1 MANIDQVIS
10 QIRFQLEQLS
20 TKNAYHDFEHLC
32 RHLARARIC
41 SNIIPAT
48 GPVSAGGDQGR
59 DFETFRTYLS
69 SSPIANSAFIG
80 LVSQKPIAF
89 ACSLRKVII
98 GKIKTDANTIMA
110 SGAKVEVIYYF
121 CTSDIPV
128 ARRHELQSWAKE
140 KYSIEL
146 EIHDGQSISELLADQ
161 EVFWI
166 AEKYLGIPS
175 EIFPRVEDKAD
186 WYSQSLKFWKE
197 KNKPTFSY
205 ADFYE
210 IKAAIRHAT
219 FTSEVKQD
227 LPFWIGL
234 METFISPDSPEPLKR
249 RVIYEITVASLRGLG
264 TLIGQEERLREYFDI
279 ISKLEDP
286 VDLEDASALLNYCI
300 GASYRNIVQLTDDE
314 LSTWRNKLLSRVE
327 ERLKAANTPGLKCP
341 LLDIRGYLSLS
352 IDPRQPSP
360 LDVEDA
366 IKWWTEL
373 TLVAKDAPLFP
384 LERFADH
391 LTNFI
396 GFIGENP
403 KYDYL
408 TQQVDLLLSDRHGDF
423 IAAEKC
429 RDRAI
434 EFYKKGKILRAINQL
449 HQAKVKWF
457 AEETLRGS
465 LLSMLLISK
474 WYLELG
480 LSFAAKYY
488 ALAVAFITLHSPKSD
503 VKSLLSRALIS
514 AAECDY
520 HQGSWCGFLELTD
533 IGLRAHGL
541 FSKDAGDLATHDE
554 LQRTLFHTTTLMTIT
569 KRLDLQLFE
578 FIAGVVQKWN
588 IEDVLKE
595 FLPIA
600 HDTWR
605 KQSISE
611 LWRSIEEQLGGRPF
625 GDLGTV
631 REVTWSELGITWKI
645 NWKNDY
651 NTTPAAEQLIAILQI
666 LLADLAGADLCLL
679 KTDVNIN
686 VCVENII
693 DAKVESMPSN
703 VGRKWKVT
711 LPICSKHDERSKFE
725 RLQVNVLAVAYSI
738 LAEVS
743 LLPSERFYEVLE
755 NCFRNGISMKVFV
768 AKPYEILY
776 REFISKEVFESSNR
790 STKSIPES
798 HRQFKIK
805 EHEELA
811 WFGDSGSGYSEE
823 IAEEYLKNRYARS
836 TIPIEYTLKRLLK
849 NPEFKSTV
857 ERLRADGWLDWHILT
872 SVFAAAINYRVRQ
885 NSEARHDIQVYNRL
899 FQKIMNEPER
909 KTSTLV
915 PLSEFTEKKLRMCQR
930 MNMLSTLKVLGL
942 ECRQSTPDFEA
953 IDHFLRVRYNY
964 WTDDIEHTD
973 PFLYHKI

>member
-1 MANIDQVIS
+1 
-10 QIRFQLEQLS
+10 
-20 TKNAYHDFEHLC
+20 
-32 RHLARARIC
+32 
-41 SNIIPAT
+41 
-48 GPVSAGGDQGR
+48 
-59 DFETFRTYLS
+59 
-69 SSPIANSAFIG
+69 
-80 LVSQKPIAF
+80 
-89 ACSLRKVII
+89 
-98 GKIKTDANTIMA
+98 
-110 SGAKVEVIYYF
+110 
-121 CTSDIPV
+121 
-128 ARRHELQSWAKE
+128 
-140 KYSIEL
+140 
-146 EIHDGQSISELLADQ
+146 
-161 EVFWI
+161 
-166 AEKYLGIPS
+166 
-175 EIFPRVEDKAD
+175 
-186 WYSQSLKFWKE
+186 
-197 KNKPTFSY
+197 
-205 ADFYE
+205 
-210 IKAAIRHAT
+210 
-219 FTSEVKQD
+219 
-227 LPFWIGL
+227 
-234 METFISPDSPEPLKR
+234 
-249 RVIYEITVASLRGLG
+249 
-264 TLIGQEERLREYFDI
+264 
-279 ISKLEDP
+279 
-286 VDLEDASALLNYCI
+286 
-300 GASYRNIVQLTDDE
+300 
-314 LSTWRNKLLSRVE
+314 
-327 ERLKAANTPGLKCP
+327 
-341 LLDIRGYLSLS
+341 
-352 IDPRQPSP
+352 QPSP

-465 LLSMLLISK
+465 LLSMLLISQ

-666 LLADLAGADLCLL
+666 LLADLAGADLC
-679 KTDVNIN
+679 
-686 VCVENII
+686 
-693 DAKVESMPSN
+693 
-703 VGRKWKVT
+703 
-711 LPICSKHDERSKFE
+711 
-725 RLQVNVLAVAYSI
+725 
-738 LAEVS
+738 
-743 LLPSERFYEVLE
+743 
-755 NCFRNGISMKVFV
+755 
-768 AKPYEILY
+768 
-776 REFISKEVFESSNR
+776 
-790 STKSIPES
+790 
-798 HRQFKIK
+798 
-805 EHEELA
+805 
-811 WFGDSGSGYSEE
+811 
-823 IAEEYLKNRYARS
+823 
-836 TIPIEYTLKRLLK
+836 
-849 NPEFKSTV
+849 
-857 ERLRADGWLDWHILT
+857 
-872 SVFAAAINYRVRQ
+872 
-885 NSEARHDIQVYNRL
+885 
-899 FQKIMNEPER
+899 
-909 KTSTLV
+909 
-915 PLSEFTEKKLRMCQR
+915 
-930 MNMLSTLKVLGL
+930 
-942 ECRQSTPDFEA
+942 
-953 IDHFLRVRYNY
+953 
-964 WTDDIEHTD
+964 
-973 PFLYHKI
+973 

>member
-1 MANIDQVIS
+1 MTNIDQVIS

-20 TKNAYHDFEHLC
+20 AKNAHHDFEHLC
-32 RHLARARIC
+32 RHLARAKIC

-89 ACSLRKVII
+89 ACSLQKEII
-98 GKIKTDANTIMA
+98 GKIKSDVNTIMA
-110 SGAKVEVIYYF
+110 LGAKVEAIYCF
-121 CTSDIPV
+121 GTSDVQV

-140 KYSIEL
+140 NYSVEL

-166 AEKYLGIPS
+166 AERYLGIPS
-175 EIFPRVEDKAD
+175 EIFPMVEDKED
-186 WYSQSLKFWKE
+186 WYSQSSKFWKE
-197 KNKPTFSY
+197 KNRPNFSY

-210 IKAAIRHAT
+210 IKAAIRYAT

-227 LPFWIGL
+227 LPFWIRV

-279 ISKLEDP
+279 IPKLEDP

-300 GASYRNIVQLTDDE
+300 GASYQNNVQLTDDE
-314 LSTWRNKLLSRVE
+314 LSTWHNKLLSRVE
-327 ERLKAANTPGLKCP
+327 ERLKAANAPGLRCP
-341 LLDIRGYLSLS
+341 LLEIRGYLSLS
-352 IDPRQPSP
+352 IDPQQPSP
-360 LDVEDA
+360 PDIEDA
-366 IKWWTEL
+366 IKWWTQL

-396 GFIGENP
+396 DFIGENP

-465 LLSMLLISK
+465 LLSMLWISQC
-474 WYLELG
+474 YLELG

-488 ALAVAFITLHSPKSD
+488 ALAVAYIALQSPKSD
-503 VKSLLSRALIS
+503 VKSLLPRALI
-514 AAECDY
+514 AATECDY
-520 HQGSWCGFLELTD
+520 HQGSWCGFLDLTD

-541 FSKDAGDLATHDE
+541 FSKDAGDLAVHDDF
-554 LQRTLFHTTTLMTIT
+554 QRTLFHITTLMTIT
-569 KRLDLQLFE
+569 KRLDLRLFE
-578 FIAGVVQKWN
+578 FVAGVVQKWN
-588 IEDVLKE
+588 IEDLLKE
-595 FLPIA
+595 LLPIA
-600 HDTWR
+600 HDTWE
-605 KQSISE
+605 KQDISE
-611 LWRSIEEQLGGRPF
+611 LWVSIEEQLGGRPF

-631 REVTWSELGITWKI
+631 REVTWSELGITWKVS
-645 NWKNDY
+645 WKTDY
-651 NTTPAAEQLIAILQI
+651 NATPVAEQFIAILQI
-666 LLADLAGADLCLL
+666 LLADLAGTDLCLL
-679 KTDVNIN
+679 KTDVNIK
-686 VCVENII
+686 VCVENIG
-693 DAKVESMPSN
+693 DARVEPIPSN
-703 VGRKWKVT
+703 VGRKWKVV
-711 LPICSKHDERSKFE
+711 LPIGSTNDEISEIE
-725 RLQVNVLAVAYSI
+725 RLQINVLAVASSI
-738 LAEVS
+738 LTEIS
-743 LLPSERFYEVLE
+743 LLSSDSLDEVLE

-776 REFISKEVFESSNR
+776 REFIGKEAFESSNR
-790 STKSIPES
+790 STKSIPEL

-811 WFGDSGSGYSEE
+811 WFDGTGSGYSKEKAEE
-823 IAEEYLKNRYARS
+823 ILIKRYTNS
-836 TIPIEYTLKRLLK
+836 VIPIEYTLKRLLK
-849 NPEFKSTV
+849 NPEFRLAVK
-857 ERLRADGWLDWHILT
+857 RLRTDGWLDWHILNSIAT
-872 SVFAAAINYRVRQ
+872 AAVNYRVKLNPKAHQ
-885 NSEARHDIQVYNRL
+885 NIQVQQRL
-899 FQKIMNEPER
+899 VKKIMNEPER
-909 KTSTLV
+909 ENSTPV
-915 PLSEFTEKKLRMCQR
+915 PLKEFTEEKLRMCQSF
-930 MNMLSTLKVLGL
+930 NMLSTLKGLGL

-953 IDHFLRVRYNY
+953 INHFLRYRYKY

-973 PFLYHKI
+973 PFLYPEL

>member
-1 MANIDQVIS
+1 MTNIDQVIS

-20 TKNAYHDFEHLC
+20 AKNAHHDFEHLC

-59 DFETFRTYLS
+59 DFETFRTYLN
-69 SSPIANSAFIG
+69 SSPIANSTFIG
-80 LVSQKPIAF
+80 EISQKPIAF
-89 ACSLRKVII
+89 ACSLQKDGISN
-98 GKIKTDANTIMA
+98 KIKYDIDTIMA
-110 SGAKVEVIYYF
+110 SGTSVEAVHYF
-121 CTSDIPV
+121 CTSDIQV
-128 ARRHELQSWAKE
+128 SLRHKLQSWGKE

-146 EIHDGQSISELLADQ
+146 EIHDGQSISELLTDQ

-166 AEKYLGIPS
+166 AESFLGIPS
-175 EIFPRVEDKAD
+175 EIYPRTDEEDD
-186 WYSQSLKFWKE
+186 WYSQSLKFWKA
-197 KNKPTFSY
+197 KSTPDLNY

-210 IKAAIRHAT
+210 LKAAARHAT
-219 FTSEVKQD
+219 FSTNVRHD
-227 LPFWIGL
+227 LPFWIGHL
-234 METFISPDSPEPLKR
+234 TKFIDDDLISQLKR
-249 RVIYEITVASLRGLG
+249 KAIYEVAVASLRGLG
-264 TLIGQEERLREYFDI
+264 TMCGQEGHLREYFDI
-279 ISKLEDP
+279 IPHLENP
-286 VDLEDASALLNYCI
+286 VDLEDAAALLNYCV
-300 GASYRNIVQLTDDE
+300 GASYQNNVQLTADE
-314 LSTWRNKLLSRVE
+314 LSAWRNNLFTKVE
-327 ERLKAANTPGLKCP
+327 ERLKTASTQGLKCP

-352 IDPRQPSP
+352 IDPQQPSP
-360 LDVEDA
+360 PDVEDA
-366 IKWWTEL
+366 INWWTEL
-373 TLVAKDAPLFP
+373 TLVVKDAPLFP

-391 LTNFI
+391 LTSFI
-396 GFIGENP
+396 PFIGENP

-408 TQQVDLLLSDRHGDF
+408 AQQVDLLLSDRHGDF

-465 LLSMLLISK
+465 LLSMLLISQ

-520 HQGSWCGFLELTD
+520 HQGSWCGFLDLTD

-588 IEDVLKE
+588 IEDLLKE

-631 REVTWSELGITWKI
+631 REVTWSEL
-645 NWKNDY
+645 
-651 NTTPAAEQLIAILQI
+651 
-666 LLADLAGADLCLL
+666 
-679 KTDVNIN
+679 
-686 VCVENII
+686 
-693 DAKVESMPSN
+693 
-703 VGRKWKVT
+703 
-711 LPICSKHDERSKFE
+711 
-725 RLQVNVLAVAYSI
+725 
-738 LAEVS
+738 VS
-743 LLPSERFYEVLE
+743 Q
-755 NCFRNGISMKVFV
+755 
-768 AKPYEILY
+768 
-776 REFISKEVFESSNR
+776 
-790 STKSIPES
+790 
-798 HRQFKIK
+798 QFK
-805 EHEELA
+805 
-811 WFGDSGSGYSEE
+811 
-823 IAEEYLKNRYARS
+823 
-836 TIPIEYTLKRLLK
+836 P
-849 NPEFKSTV
+849 
-857 ERLRADGWLDWHILT
+857 
-872 SVFAAAINYRVRQ
+872 
-885 NSEARHDIQVYNRL
+885 
-899 FQKIMNEPER
+899 
-909 KTSTLV
+909 
-915 PLSEFTEKKLRMCQR
+915 
-930 MNMLSTLKVLGL
+930 
-942 ECRQSTPDFEA
+942 
-953 IDHFLRVRYNY
+953 
-964 WTDDIEHTD
+964 
-973 PFLYHKI
+973 